1 MDPFERIRRDAVE
14 QMELVGGRHDE
25 PEIYDGEPGDP
36 GLCGGPD
43 SISWE
48 INGDIGILG
57 AAGPAAIVMEVLH
70 PSVMAGVSSQSTFRT
85 QPLRRAKNTLGYVL
99 RTTFGST
106 PAATRVIEQVRRVHA
121 RVEGTRPDGVP
132 YRALDPKLI
141 AWVHTCIPWAV
152 MTAYD
157 RYRRP
162 LTPAEKDRYLAEQAP
177 VGLLGGAD
185 EVPTS
190 VAELEDFV
198 ASIRPE
204 LAVNEQTREFI
215 RFLAEGPIVD
225 ADPGSR
231 ERFER
236 WMALRTSMSLMP
248 EWAQDLTG
256 LRHGPALA
264 RAVSPRL
271 EHLKVRLA
279 HWAVP
284 VLPCEEMAR
293 RRAAGASAGSTP
305 DGAAAVA

>member
-1 MDPFERIRRDAVE
+1 MDPLGKFRRDAVA
-14 QMELVGGRHDE
+14 QLELVGGRHDE
-25 PEIYDGEPGDP
+25 PEIYDGEPGDL

-57 AAGPAAIVMEVLH
+57 VAGPAAIVMEVLH
-70 PSVMAGVSSQSTFRT
+70 PSVMAGVSTQSSFRT

-106 PAATRVIEQVRRVHA
+106 PAATKVVEQVKKVHA
-121 RVEGTRPDGVP
+121 RVEGVRPDGVP

-162 LTPAEKDRYLAEQAP
+162 LTTAEKDQYLAEQAP
-177 VGLLGGAD
+177 IGLMGGAD

-190 VAELEDFV
+190 VAELDAFV
-198 ASIRPE
+198 ESIRPE

-215 RFLAEGPIVD
+215 RFLAEAPIVD
-225 ADPGSR
+225 EPGTR

-236 WMALRTSMSLMP
+236 WMALRGSMSLMP
-248 EWAQDLTG
+248 EWAQELTS
-256 LRHGPALA
+256 LEHGWAPARL
-264 RAVSPRL
+264 VSTRL
-271 EHLKVRLA
+271 ERWKASMA

-293 RRAAGASAGSTP
+293 RRAGAPMPTH
-305 DGAAAVA
+305 AVA